1 MLCCLF
7 LAACLTRFLAD
18 AEFAKPI
25 SPYNKNFKKRG
36 IFPLMM

>member
-7 LAACLTRFLAD
+7 LTACLTRFLAD

-25 SPYNKNFKKRG
+25 SPLQEF
-36 IFPLMM
+36 